1 MNGTNHRRGFLKGF
15 GLLSAIAAGAATHHL
30 ANTGTSMAVRDSVD
44 PVLQPPVDI
53 SHLAPLGKVNLTL
66 TADNEPPP
74 VVKPV
79 SVQYTQG
86 DSNVGMQFMPK
97 GAGPS
102 VYTMSGSSH
111 TQTMMSIGSGGGVP
125 NKNNVKMS
133 VGRDNRLWIEIDGQW
148 RRVALEG

>member
-66 TADNEPPP
+66 TADNVPPPPP
-74 VVKPV
+74 VHD
-79 SVQYTQG
+79 T
-86 DSNVGMQFMPK
+86 NVGMQFMPK
-97 GAGPS
+97 GYGTPTLAF
-102 VYTMSGSSH
+102 GSSSSTH
-111 TQTMMSIGSGGGVP
+111 TQVLSVGSGGGVP
-125 NKNNVKMS
+125 DKNNVKMS
-133 VGRDNRLWIEIDGQW
+133 VGRDNRLWIEVDGHW